1 MTDIAINPVT
11 RRVQFT
17 GNTGTGPYAF
27 TFNILQSS
35 DITVYKNNALFT
47 LTTDYTVSI
56 ASNGTGS
63 VTTVVALISSDI
75 LTIIGGRQ
83 LSRTTDF
90 VTAGDLLASSL
101 NEQLDSNVIMSQQ
114 LDERFDRS
122 MKAQP
127 GDTNANM
134 NLPLVADRANG
145 FLTFDNSGNVAINT
159 IQNLD
164 LLNLV
169 QLNIG
174 NITIEGDTVSTS
186 SGNGLAFSSG
196 DDLELAVPASNARIY
211 FKRATA
217 TAIDWSLGSS
227 HQSLRFINT
236 SSGGVSASIDATH
249 LTSSASA
256 LEIRSEGAAL
266 TLNSGD
272 GTIPLEHDGTQRG
285 YLNLDTAGTIKI
297 YTGTGTGTLNTTFS
311 SDALTVV
318 GTLTAGA
325 LFIGGANISEVEL
338 EMLDSITAGTV
349 AASKAVVVD
358 ANKDISSFRN
368 VTISGKI
375 TSDSNA
381 DVTIE
386 PNGSGDFVVETDSSH
401 FRNTDAGQFGP
412 KLFLDHAT
420 SSPATSDYNAQVYFK
435 TTDLGSNIIYPLRI
449 DVLSPD
455 VTDSAA
461 TGKALFNIK
470 EDGASDPIAY
480 LELDGDS
487 EEIILWKNTSIS
499 GDVTAT
505 GSFII
510 GSASMSESDL
520 EQLDGIT
527 AGTVAASKALVVD
540 SNKKLN
546 ELLVDH
552 LSLNSRTLSSTE
564 SNGHL
569 YITPNGTGNV
579 YVASDLVMI
588 GANDEATRIILAADN
603 SDDNGDDWV
612 IQANTSQTLQIGNDI
627 SGSQVA
633 HLTITPHAT
642 VASSTSAF
650 AGKIT
655 SGGAIEPASLSIHNT
670 TSAASVYLQQDASGP
685 QPLSKFFM
693 IMNGGPQTYASD
705 TAYIHVDDG
714 TINIR
719 PADGVSGASISVAG
733 VVDITNSTDATD
745 ATGDTGALRTE
756 GGASIAKKLFVGT
769 DLDVTGAAQIDGILT
784 TTAATVFNGGF
795 ASNADSSIATAAG
808 GALSLTSTDVS
819 VNADQLLGKI
829 EINSSD
835 GSSSGSGVAA
845 SIQAVSDAAFTGQ
858 GRPSSLIFS
867 TFTSGSALAEKLKID
882 NAGNIIIASTGGT
895 LQTATAGGTSN
906 LRLGINAGAG
916 ILDGALNNTVVGTSA
931 GTAINTGDQNTF
943 VGAFSGEAT
952 ATTADN
958 TALGLNALRN
968 NVGSYNT
975 ALGSQALRT
984 SGDTT
989 YNTAVGYKA
998 GYLVST
1004 GIYNTLIGGL
1014 VGDAL
1019 TDADYNV
1026 AMGVS
1031 ALGVDT
1037 LGSRSV
1043 AIGYSA
1049 LAAQNFTTATDT
1061 YNTAVGHKAGA
1072 AVTSG
1077 IENTLIGGLA
1087 GDALTGSG
1095 FDGSGNRVAGA
1106 DQNVVVGYGA
1116 LTTDTKGGRNVAIG
1130 GNALSVQNFTTA
1142 EYTYNTAIGANAGS
1156 AIAAAGGE
1164 IPGRFNTLIGGL
1176 AGDNITTGDSNIII
1190 GHNIDAASA
1199 TADDQLNIGGWIQ
1212 GVAGKIGIGTA
1223 APDSYL
1229 ANELVVAA
1237 ADEGGITL
1245 AGSSTSHKQNIFFSD
1260 GTSGSARNRG
1270 NLSYDH
1276 INDSLTMGTASG
1288 SARFLMDNTGAVTLA
1303 NGLTLTDGN
1312 LVVAAG
1318 HGIDFSAQTATAT
1331 GSTTSELLDHYEEGT
1346 FTPVYVATGTAF
1358 GAITHNVQSGY
1369 YTRIGNVVN
1378 FSLALRTGAF
1388 TLGSG
1393 SGIVQI
1399 NGLPFSAAGTDTF
1412 PVAINAQSAWTNYMP
1427 FGGWVSSTVIT
1438 LTNNAGGSDRTGYR
1452 TIPVAN
1458 MDTGTA
1464 SNRIY
1469 LTGTYIT
1476 S

>member
-499 GDVTAT
+499 GDLVVTGAISKGS
-505 GSFII
+505 GSFKIDHPI
-510 GSASMSESDL
+510 PSKKDTHHLVHSFLEGPQADLIYRGVVNLVGGSASVNID
-520 EQLDGIT
+520 T
-527 AGTVAASKALVVD
+527 AARMTTGTFV
-540 SNKKLN
+540 
-546 ELLVDH
+546 LLC
-552 LSLNSRTLSSTE
+552 
-564 SNGHL
+564 
-569 YITPNGTGNV
+569 GNV
-579 YVASDLVMI
+579 QSFTSNESGWTAVKSSVS
-588 GANDEATRIILAADN
+588 G
-603 SDDNGDDWV
+603 
-612 IQANTSQTLQIGNDI
+612 NT
-627 SGSQVA
+627 
-633 HLTITPHAT
+633 LTITAQD
-642 VASSTSAF
+642 
-650 AGKIT
+650 
-655 SGGAIEPASLSIHNT
+655 NT
-670 TSAASVYLQQDASGP
+670 CTDSVSW
-685 QPLSKFFM
+685 M
-693 IMNGGPQTYASD
+693 
-705 TAYIHVDDG
+705 
-714 TINIR
+714 
-719 PADGVSGASISVAG
+719 
-733 VVDITNSTDATD
+733 
-745 ATGDTGALRTE
+745 
-756 GGASIAKKLFVGT
+756 
-769 DLDVTGAAQIDGILT
+769 
-784 TTAATVFNGGF
+784 
-795 ASNADSSIATAAG
+795 
-808 GALSLTSTDVS
+808 
-819 VNADQLLGKI
+819 
-829 EINSSD
+829 
-835 GSSSGSGVAA
+835 
-845 SIQAVSDAAFTGQ
+845 
-858 GRPSSLIFS
+858 
-867 TFTSGSALAEKLKID
+867 
-882 NAGNIIIASTGGT
+882 
-895 LQTATAGGTSN
+895 
-906 LRLGINAGAG
+906 
-916 ILDGALNNTVVGTSA
+916 VVGERK
-931 GTAINTGDQNTF
+931 DQHM
-943 VGAFSGEAT
+943 
-952 ATTADN
+952 
-958 TALGLNALRN
+958 L
-968 NVGSYNT
+968 
-975 ALGSQALRT
+975 
-984 SGDTT
+984 DT
-989 YNTAVGYKA
+989 NW
-998 GYLVST
+998 
-1004 GIYNTLIGGL
+1004 
-1014 VGDAL
+1014 
-1019 TDADYNV
+1019 TD
-1026 AMGVS
+1026 
-1031 ALGVDT
+1031 
-1037 LGSRSV
+1037 
-1043 AIGYSA
+1043 
-1049 LAAQNFTTATDT
+1049 
-1061 YNTAVGHKAGA
+1061 
-1072 AVTSG
+1072 
-1077 IENTLIGGLA
+1077 ENG
-1087 GDALTGSG
+1087 
-1095 FDGSGNRVAGA
+1095 RVI
-1106 DQNVVVGYGA
+1106 V
-1116 LTTDTKGGRNVAIG
+1116 
-1130 GNALSVQNFTTA
+1130 
-1142 EYTYNTAIGANAGS
+1142 EP
-1156 AIAAAGGE
+1156 E
-1164 IPGRFNTLIGGL
+1164 
-1176 AGDNITTGDSNIII
+1176 
-1190 GHNIDAASA
+1190 
-1199 TADDQLNIGGWIQ
+1199 
-1212 GVAGKIGIGTA
+1212 
-1223 APDSYL
+1223 
-1229 ANELVVAA
+1229 
-1237 ADEGGITL
+1237 
-1245 AGSSTSHKQNIFFSD
+1245 KQ
-1260 GTSGSARNRG
+1260 
-1270 NLSYDH
+1270 
-1276 INDSLTMGTASG
+1276 M
-1288 SARFLMDNTGAVTLA
+1288 
-1303 NGLTLTDGN
+1303 
-1312 LVVAAG
+1312 
-1318 HGIDFSAQTATAT
+1318 
-1331 GSTTSELLDHYEEGT
+1331 EE
-1346 FTPVYVATGTAF
+1346 
-1358 GAITHNVQSGY
+1358 
-1369 YTRIGNVVN
+1369 
-1378 FSLALRTGAF
+1378 
-1388 TLGSG
+1388 
-1393 SGIVQI
+1393 
-1399 NGLPFSAAGTDTF
+1399 
-1412 PVAINAQSAWTNYMP
+1412 
-1427 FGGWVSSTVIT
+1427 
-1438 LTNNAGGSDRTGYR
+1438 
-1452 TIPVAN
+1452 
-1458 MDTGTA
+1458 
-1464 SNRIY
+1464 
-1469 LTGTYIT
+1469 
-1476 S
+1476 